1 MATTKQ
7 TTPKVTIKNNFV
19 TKALAHLNKSD
30 AQKQE
35 EEVMKFVNRS
45 IIATQTQ
52 IATIKTSKIPTLE
65 LELAELNNGLND
77 AKEAF
82 ETTRYQVTSSYES
95 YIQARQNALNNIT
108 NWENRIAQKEA
119 EIKEANTKLEFFEA
133 VLADFN

>member
-1 MATTKQ
+1 MSTKSS
-7 TTPKVTIKNNFV
+7 TPKVTIKNNFV

-45 IIATQTQ
+45 IIATNTQ
-52 IATIKTSKIPTLE
+52 IGQIKTSVIPTLE

-82 ETTRYQVTSSYES
+82 ETTRYQVSSSYEN
-95 YIQARQNALNNIT
+95 YIQSRQRALNEIT
-108 NWENRIAQKEA
+108 TWENKISSKEA
-119 EIKEANTKLEFFEA
+119 QIKDANNKLNFFEE
-133 VLADFN
+133 VLKDLN